1 MDEKVG
7 RAGGRRLCRL
17 HNSSTVPQ
25 FLIKMYFSQLFASSN
40 NFCWKYSAMYNFYW
54 KCAAMDNKLHNL
66 YSTEMRWTAQ
76 FELIH
81 RQKKGLHL
89 VQCSAPHITA
99 LGLFSLL
106 RLRWRI
112 VFCCCCILQ
121 FTSSQVFIWF
131 CRKIHKQTAKRPI
144 WRKESTQVWLAHL
157 NRQTD
162 RQRHTH
168 THKHTHTHIYTCW
181 WCYAQI

>member
-7 RAGGRRLCRL
+7 RAGGRETVPAAQLL
-17 HNSSTVPQ
+17 NSSTISHQNV
-25 FLIKMYFSQLFASSN
+25 LFASSN

-54 KCAAMDNKLHNL
+54 KCAAKMDNKLHNL

-106 RLRWRI
+106 HLRWRI
-112 VFCCCCILQ
+112 VFCYCCILQ
-121 FTSSQVFIWF
+121 SSTSSQVFIWF